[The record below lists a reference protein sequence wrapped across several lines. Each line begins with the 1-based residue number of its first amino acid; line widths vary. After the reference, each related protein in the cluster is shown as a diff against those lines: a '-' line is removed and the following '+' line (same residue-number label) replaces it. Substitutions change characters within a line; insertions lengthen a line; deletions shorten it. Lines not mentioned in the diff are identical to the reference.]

1 METVARI
8 ARWQRISFLPNSTPA
23 CMPLLP
29 RKFGWLLIAY
39 FALAAYALVAWM
51 PEVVAKYQTL
61 AKTNPTLGT
70 VYLGLVIA
78 GVVVLAGLSTWLLY
92 KLWRNTANKKQRRH
106 RRRQNPSVMSPAEQQ
121 RELSDNLGTSRE
133 FTGDDNVSVEL
144 RAEIDQGLTELETK
158 QESARLEIVAFG
170 TISSG
175 KSTLLN
181 ALAGRQ
187 VFASDVV
194 GGTTTTRS
202 EIPWPGNDE
211 VVLVDTPGLA
221 EVRGE
226 SRAAEAALAAKNS
239 DLVLLVV
246 DGPLKAYEVDLVN
259 KLTEME
265 KRVLVCLNKE
275 DWYDDEQQEQLVS
288 QIAKQLPAITPADV
302 VAVRAGTVSRLR
314 VRIAADGSEL
324 QEQFEMPPSVQA
336 LAERLMQVVERDG
349 RELLLAN
356 LLLQSRGLVDE
367 AKVRVRAV
375 LDKRANEIISKHM
388 WAAGGAA
395 GINPIPLLDI
405 AGGSAI
411 TVKMV
416 LELARVYKQPIDAD
430 TVVKMLEQLGK
441 NLIAMIGVTAA
452 TPALASGVGALLKTV
467 PGIGTIAGG
476 LVQGTVQA
484 LVTRWI
490 GNVFQKYFQEEMKAP
505 PGGLAELAREQ
516 WQQLTRPASLRKLIQ
531 LGRRELSVTSD
542 EEGDT

>member
-1 METVARI
+1 MS
-8 ARWQRISFLPNSTPA
+8 W
-23 CMPLLP
+23 MP
-29 RKFGWLLIAY
+29 RRFGWLLIAY
-39 FALAAYALVAWM
+39 CALFAYALFAWI
-51 PEVVAKYQTL
+51 PDIIGRYQTL
-61 AKTNPTLGT
+61 QATTPRLATA
-70 VYLGLVIA
+70 YLALVAA
-78 GVVVLAGLSTWLLY
+78 GALVLVGLSAYVLY
-92 KLWRNTANKKQRRH
+92 RVWRNTATKVKRRV
-106 RRRQNPSVMSPAEQQ
+106 RRGQNPSEMSAAEQQ

-133 FTGDDNVSVEL
+133 FTGDTSVSAEL
-144 RAEIDQGLTELETK
+144 RSEIDQALAELENK
-158 QESARLEIVAFG
+158 HESARLEIVAFG

-226 SRAAEAALAAKNS
+226 SRAATAAQAAKNA
-239 DLVLLVV
+239 DAVLLVV
-246 DGPLKAYEVDLVN
+246 DGPLKAYEVDLVS

-275 DWYDDEQQEQLVS
+275 DWYDDEQQEQLTT
-288 QIAKQLPAITPADV
+288 QIAKQLPSITPADV
-302 VAVRAGTVSRLR
+302 VAVRAGVVSRTR
-314 VRIAADGSEL
+314 FRITADGSEVAEEL
-324 QEQFEMPPSVQA
+324 EVPPSVQA
-336 LAERLMQVVERDG
+336 LAERLMQIVARDG

-367 AKVRVRAV
+367 AKTRVRAV
-375 LDKRANEIISKHM
+375 LDERANEIISKHM

-416 LELARVYKQPIDAD
+416 LELARVYKQSIDTD
-430 TVVKMLEQLGK
+430 TVVKLLEQLGK
-441 NLIAMIGVTAA
+441 NLIAMVGATAA
-452 TPALASGVGALLKTV
+452 APALASGIGALLKTV
-467 PGIGTIAGG
+467 PGIGTLAGG

-484 LVTRWI
+484 VVTRWI
-490 GNVFQKYFQEEMKAP
+490 GNVFVKYFQEEMKAP
-505 PGGLAELAREQ
+505 PGGFAELARDQ
-516 WQQLTRPASLRKLIQ
+516 WQELTRPESLRKLIQ
-531 LGRRELSVTSD
+531 VGRRELSVATD
-542 EEGDT
+542 PEGDDP

>member
-1 METVARI
+1 MP
-8 ARWQRISFLPNSTPA
+8 WISRRLG
-23 CMPLLP
+23 LLV
-29 RKFGWLLIAY
+29 LAY
-39 FALAAYALVAWM
+39 LALAAYALVAWM
-51 PEVVAKYQTL
+51 PEVVLHYQAL
-61 AKTNPTLGT
+61 AKTNPRLGT
-70 VYLGLVIA
+70 IYLALVLA
-78 GVVVLAGLSTWLLY
+78 GAVVLAGLSAWLLFR
-92 KLWRNTANKKQRRH
+92 LWRNTATKKRCRLRRG
-106 RRRQNPSVMSPAEQQ
+106 QNPSAMSPAEKE
-121 RELSDNLGTSRE
+121 RELRDNLGTSRE
-133 FTGDDNVSVEL
+133 FSGDTNVSAQL
-144 RAEIDQGLTELETK
+144 RSEIDRGLAQLEIK

-194 GGTTTTRS
+194 GGTTSTRS

-246 DGPLKAYEVDLVN
+246 DGPLKAYEVDLVS

-275 DWYDDEQQEQLVS
+275 DWYDEEEQAQLLA

-302 VAVRAGTVSRLR
+302 VAVRAGAVSRLR
-314 VRIAADGSEL
+314 FRITADGSEE
-324 QEQFEMPPSVQA
+324 QEELELPPSVQA
-336 LAERLMQVVERDG
+336 LAERLMQVVEHDG

-367 AKVRVRAV
+367 AKTRVRAV
-375 LDKRANEIISKHM
+375 LDTRASEIISRHM

-411 TVKMV
+411 TIKMV

-441 NLIAMIGVTAA
+441 NLIAMLGATAA
-452 TPALASGVGALLKTV
+452 APAIASGVGALLKTV

-516 WQQLTRPASLRKLIQ
+516 WQQLTRPESLRKLIQ
-531 LGRRELSVTSD
+531 VGRRELTDTSEKED
-542 EEGDT
+542 HQ

>member
-1 METVARI
+1 MSWIPR
-8 ARWQRISFLPNSTPA
+8 RLG
-23 CMPLLP
+23 LLV
-29 RKFGWLLIAY
+29 IAY
-39 FALAAYALVAWM
+39 LALAAYALVAWM
-51 PEVVAKYQTL
+51 PKIVVQYQAL
-61 AKTNPTLGT
+61 AKANPQLATL
-70 VYLGLVIA
+70 YLTLVIA
-78 GVVVLAGLSTWLLY
+78 GASLLAAISGWLLY
-92 KLWRNTANKKQRRH
+92 RIWRNTATKQQRQH
-106 RRRQNPSVMSPAEQQ
+106 RRGQNPSAMSAAEKE
-121 RELSDNLGTSRE
+121 RELRDNLGTSRE
-133 FTGDDNVSVEL
+133 FTGDTNVSAEL
-144 RAEIDQGLTELETK
+144 RAEIDQGLVKIEAK
-158 QESARLEIVAFG
+158 QQCARLEIVAFG

-187 VFASDVV
+187 VFASNVI

-226 SRAAEAALAAKNS
+226 SRAAETALAAKNS

-246 DGPLKAYEVDLVN
+246 DGPLKSYEVDLVS

-275 DWYDDEQQEQLVS
+275 DWYDGEQQEQLIA
-288 QIAKQLPAITPADV
+288 QIAKQLPSLTAEDV
-302 VAVRAGTVSRLR
+302 VAVRAGAVSRLR
-314 VRIAADGSEL
+314 FRITADGTEE
-324 QEQFEMPPSVQA
+324 QENIEMPPSVQA
-336 LAERLMQVVERDG
+336 LAERLMQVVQHDG

-367 AKVRVRAV
+367 AKTRVRAV
-375 LDKRANEIISKHM
+375 LDQLANEIISRHM

-416 LELARVYKQPIDAD
+416 LELARIYKQPIDAD

-441 NLIAMIGVTAA
+441 NLIAMIGATAA
-452 TPALASGVGALLKTV
+452 APAIASGIGALLKTV

-484 LVTRWI
+484 IVTRWI
-490 GNVFQKYFQEEMKAP
+490 GNVFQKYFQEEMQAS

-516 WQQLTRPASLRKLIQ
+516 WQQLTQPESLRQLIRI
-531 LGRRELSVTSD
+531 GRRELSVTSH
-542 EEGDT
+542 EEETP

>member
-1 METVARI
+1 MT
-8 ARWQRISFLPNSTPA
+8 
-23 CMPLLP
+23 LLP
-29 RKFGWLLIAY
+29 RRLGWIVIAY
-39 FALAAYALVAWM
+39 LALLVYALVVWM
-51 PEVVAKYQTL
+51 PDIVIRYQNL
-61 AKTNPTLGT
+61 AKTNPRFAS
-70 VYLGLVIA
+70 VYLAL
-78 GVVVLAGLSTWLLY
+78 VLAGGACLACLSLWLLFR
-92 KLWRNTANKKQRRH
+92 LWRNTARKKKRRL
-106 RRRQNPSVMSPAEQQ
+106 RRGLSPSEMSAAEQQ
-121 RELSDNLGTSRE
+121 RELADNLGTSRK
-133 FTGDDNVSVEL
+133 FTGDENVSAEL
-144 RAEIDQGLTELETK
+144 RAEIDRGLAALENKET
-158 QESARLEIVAFG
+158 SARLEIVAFG

-194 GGTTTTRS
+194 GGTTTSRS

-211 VVLVDTPGLA
+211 VILVDTPGLA

-226 SRAAEAALAAKNS
+226 SRAAAAAAAAQNA
-239 DLVLLVV
+239 DAVLLVV
-246 DGPLKAYEVDLVN
+246 DGPLKVYEVDLTE
-259 KLTEME
+259 KLAEME
-265 KRVLVCLNKE
+265 KRVIVCLNKE
-275 DWYDDEQQEQLVS
+275 DWYDDQEQVQLIS
-288 QIAKQLPAITPADV
+288 QITAQLPAITAADV
-302 VAVRAGTVSRLR
+302 VAVRAGAVSRTRIR
-314 VRIAADGSEL
+314 VAADGSEVEETL
-324 QEQFEMPPSVQA
+324 EMPPSVQA
-336 LAERLMQVVERDG
+336 LAERLMQVIQRDG

-367 AKVRVRAV
+367 AKARVRAV
-375 LDKRANEIISKHM
+375 LDERADAIIRKHM

-416 LELARVYKQPIDAD
+416 LELARVYKQSIDAD

-441 NLIAMIGVTAA
+441 NLVAMVGVTAA

-490 GNVFQKYFQEEMKAP
+490 GNVFQRYFQAEMQAP
-505 PGGLAELAREQ
+505 AGGLAELARDQ
-516 WQQLTRPASLRKLIQ
+516 WQQLTRPESLRKLIQ
-531 LGRRELSVTSD
+531 AGRRELSERTNASTLVT
-542 EEGDT
+542 GADTPVNRSE

>member
-1 METVARI
+1 
-8 ARWQRISFLPNSTPA
+8 
-23 CMPLLP
+23 MPLLP

-39 FALAAYALVAWM
+39 FALAAYAVVVWM
-51 PEVVAKYQTL
+51 PEIAIRYQAL
-61 AKTNPTLGT
+61 AKTNPQLGT
-70 VYLGLVIA
+70 TYLTLVIA
-78 GVVVLAGLSTWLLY
+78 GAVILAGLSTWLLY
-92 KLWRNTANKKQRRH
+92 RLWRNTATKKRHRH
-106 RRRQNPSVMSPAEQQ
+106 RRGQNPSVMSPAEQQ

-133 FTGDDNVSVEL
+133 FTGDTNVSVEL
-144 RAEIDQGLTELETK
+144 RAEIDQGLTELEAK
-158 QESARLEIVAFG
+158 QESSRLEIVAFG

-187 VFASDVV
+187 VFASGVV

-211 VVLVDTPGLA
+211 VILVDTPGLA

-226 SRAAEAALAAKNS
+226 SRAADAALAAKNS

-259 KLTEME
+259 KLTAME

-275 DWYDDEQQEQLVS
+275 DWYDDEQQEQLVT
-288 QIAKQLPAITPADV
+288 QIAQQLPAITPADV

-314 VRIAADGSEL
+314 FRIAADGSEL
-324 QEQFEMPPSVQA
+324 QEQLELPPSVQA
-336 LAERLMQVVERDG
+336 LAERLMQVVQRDG

-367 AKVRVRAV
+367 AKARVRSV
-375 LDKRANEIISKHM
+375 LDKRANEIISRHM

-452 TPALASGVGALLKTV
+452 TPALAIGLGSLLKTV

-490 GNVFQKYFQEEMKAP
+490 GKVFQKYFQEEMKAP
-505 PGGLAELAREQ
+505 PGGFAELAREQ
-516 WQQLTRPASLRKLIQ
+516 WQQLTRPESLRKLIQ
-531 LGRRELSVTSD
+531 VGRRELTDTSESED
-542 EEGDT
+542 ES

>member
-1 METVARI
+1 MA
-8 ARWQRISFLPNSTPA
+8 W
-23 CMPLLP
+23 LP
-29 RKFGWLLIAY
+29 RRFGWLLIAY
-39 FALAAYALVAWM
+39 VAAVAYALVTWLPGAV
-51 PEVVAKYQTL
+51 ESYQKL
-61 AKTNPTLGT
+61 AAGNPWLGT
-70 VYLGLVIA
+70 IYLGLVGA
-78 GVVVLAGLSTWLLY
+78 GGVVLLGLSLWVMVR
-92 KLWRNTANKKQRRH
+92 LWRNSIDKHRQRL
-106 RRRQNPSVMSPAEQQ
+106 RRGQNPSQMSVAEQQ
-121 RELSDNLGTSRE
+121 QELRDNFGTSRE
-133 FTGDDNVSVEL
+133 FVGDESVSGEL
-144 RAEIDQGLTELETK
+144 RAEIDRGLSELEAK
-158 QESARLEIVAFG
+158 QDGARLEIVAFG

-194 GGTTTTRS
+194 GGTTSTRS

-246 DGPLKAYEVDLVN
+246 DGPLKAYEVDLVGQ
-259 KLTEME
+259 LAAME
-265 KRVLVCLNKE
+265 KRVVVCLNKE
-275 DWYDDEQQEQLVS
+275 DWYDEEDQEQLVA
-288 QIAKQLPAITPADV
+288 QIAKQLPEIAPADV
-302 VAVRAGTVSRLR
+302 VAVRAGAVSRLR
-314 VRIAADGSEL
+314 IRVAADGSEEE
-324 QEQFEMPPSVQA
+324 EQLELPPSVQA
-336 LAERLMQVVERDG
+336 LAERLMQTVERDG

-375 LDKRANEIISKHM
+375 LDARADAIISKHM
-388 WAAGGAA
+388 WAAGSAA
-395 GINPIPLLDI
+395 GLNPIPLLDI

-416 LELARVYKQPIDAD
+416 LELARVYKQSVDAD

-441 NLIAMIGVTAA
+441 NLIAMVGATAA
-452 TPALASGVGALLKTV
+452 TPAVASGIGALLKTV

-490 GNVFQKYFQEEMKAP
+490 GNVFQRYFQEEMKAP
-505 PGGLAELAREQ
+505 PGGFAELAHEQ
-516 WQQLTRPASLRKLIQ
+516 WQQLTRPESLRKLIQ
-531 LGRRELSVTSD
+531 VGRRKMSVNSETED
-542 EEGDT
+542 NA

>member
-1 METVARI
+1 
-8 ARWQRISFLPNSTPA
+8 
-23 CMPLLP
+23 MPLLP

-78 GVVVLAGLSTWLLY
+78 GAVVLAAISTWLLY
-92 KLWRNTANKKQRRH
+92 RLWRNTATKKRRRH
-106 RRRQNPSVMSPAEQQ
+106 SRGQNPSAMSPAEQQ

-133 FTGDDNVSVEL
+133 FTGDNNVSAEL
-144 RAEIDQGLTELETK
+144 RAEIDQGLTDLESK

-187 VFASDVV
+187 VFASDVI

-211 VVLVDTPGLA
+211 VVLIDTPGLA

-246 DGPLKAYEVDLVN
+246 DGPLKAYEVDLVG
-259 KLTEME
+259 KLSEME

-275 DWYDDEQQEQLVS
+275 DWYDEEQQEQLVS
-288 QIAKQLPAITPADV
+288 QIAKQLPVITPADV
-302 VAVRAGTVSRLR
+302 VAVRAGAVSRLR
-314 VRIAADGSEL
+314 IRIAADGSEL

-375 LDKRANEIISKHM
+375 LDQRANEIISKHM

-516 WQQLTRPASLRKLIQ
+516 WQQLTRPASLKKLIQ
-531 LGRRELSVTSD
+531 MGRRELSDTSD
-542 EEGDT
+542 EEGKQ